1 MNAITIYH
9 NPDCGTSR
17 NVLGLI
23 RASGIEPT
31 VIEYLKT
38 PPNRDT
44 LRALVARMGM
54 RVRDVL
60 RVKGTPYRELDL
72 GAAHW
77 SDDALLDQMQAHP
90 ILINRPIVASDRGAR
105 LCRPSD
111 MVIELLPQWPG
122 GDHRKADGTPFLVD
136 TPIAGTDPELAA
148 ALRDA
153 GLVGDDLAEPGLR
166 FFARF
171 FTRFFTYSTLSG
183 ARVGFGGFQCLGEDV
198 LLRSLVVL
206 PPFRGQHLGDGM
218 LALLQRRAFD
228 EGARTAW
235 LLTTT
240 AAPFFER
247 AGFKPVERSAA
258 PAAILA
264 TQQAATRCP
273 ADAALLTRRISL

>member
-1 MNAITIYH
+1 MNAVTLYH

-17 NVLGLI
+17 NVLALI

-31 VIEYLKT
+31 VIEYLKA
-38 PPNRDT
+38 PPDRDT

-60 RVKGTPYRELDL
+60 RVKGTPYQELGL

-77 SDDALLDQMQAHP
+77 SDEALLDQMQAHP

-111 MVIELLPQWPG
+111 MVIELLPQRPG
-122 GDHRKADGTPFLVD
+122 ADQRKADGTPFLVD
-136 TPIAGTDPELAA
+136 APIAGTDPELVA

-153 GLVGDDLAEPGLR
+153 GLVGDDLTEPGLR
-166 FFARF
+166 FF
-171 FTRFFTYSTLSG
+171 TRLFTYSTLSG
-183 ARVGFGGFQCLGEDV
+183 ARVGYGGFQCLGEDA
-198 LLRSLVVL
+198 LLRALVVL
-206 PPFRGQHLGDGM
+206 PPFRGQHFGEGM

-235 LLTTT
+235 LLSTT

-247 AGFKPVERSAA
+247 AGFKTVEGSAV

-273 ADAALLTRRISL
+273 ADAVLLTRRISL